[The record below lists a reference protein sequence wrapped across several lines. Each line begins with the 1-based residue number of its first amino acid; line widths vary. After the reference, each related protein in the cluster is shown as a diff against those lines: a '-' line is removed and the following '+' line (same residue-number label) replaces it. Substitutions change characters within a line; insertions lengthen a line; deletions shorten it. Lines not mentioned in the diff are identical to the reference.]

1 MQDEIVKFLKNHDG
15 YISGEEISRSLKVS
29 RTAVWKYIEE
39 LRTSGYEIEAVPHL
53 GYRLTSSPDKL
64 FPHEIQFDLKTQFI
78 GRKIFHYDSVP
89 STMDA
94 AFRLGMEGE
103 PEGSVVIAEGQ
114 LKGKGR
120 LGRTWTSPKGKGIYL
135 SVIFRPAMTAT
146 EVSHLTLMSAVAVC
160 EAVNKM
166 SGVKATIKWPNDVLI
181 GTKKLAGILTEL
193 HAEVDRV
200 RFCVVGIGLNV
211 NTPLN
216 LLPPHSTSLKHEA
229 GENFSRVELVQE
241 ILRSLER
248 WYGRLKENGSAVIIS
263 RWTELAQT
271 LGRRVRI
278 VDAHG
283 ATEGEAVGLDA
294 TGGLMIRNDAGLIV
308 KKMTG
313 DVVVI
318 R

>member
-15 YISGEEISRSLKVS
+15 YISGEEISRALKVS
-29 RTAVWKYIEE
+29 RTAVWKCIEE

-53 GYRLTSSPDKL
+53 GYRLTLSPDKL

-103 PEGSVVIAEGQ
+103 PEGSVVVAEGQ

-120 LGRTWTSPKGKGIYL
+120 LGRTWASPKGKGIYM

-160 EAVNKM
+160 EAVNNI
-166 SGVKATIKWPNDVLI
+166 SAVQAVIKWPNDVLI

-216 LLPPHSTSLKHEA
+216 VLPPHSTSLKHEA
-229 GENFSRVELVQE
+229 GKSFSRVALVRE
-241 ILRSLER
+241 ILSSLEL
-248 WYGRLKENGSAVIIS
+248 WYGRLKEDGFSAVIN
-263 RWTELAQT
+263 RWTELTQT
-271 LGRRVRI
+271 IGRRVRI
-278 VDAHG
+278 VDAYG
-283 ATEGEAVGLDA
+283 ETEGEAVGLDV
-294 TGGLMIRNDAGLIV
+294 TGGLMVRNDAGLII
-308 KKMTG
+308 KKMAG